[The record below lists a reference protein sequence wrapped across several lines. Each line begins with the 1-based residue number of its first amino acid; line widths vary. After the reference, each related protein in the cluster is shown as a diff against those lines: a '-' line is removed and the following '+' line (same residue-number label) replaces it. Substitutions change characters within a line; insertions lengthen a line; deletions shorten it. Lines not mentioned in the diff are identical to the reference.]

1 LRFLHCL
8 RLFGTDPKADYAAR
22 LSGEEWNLWGI
33 LLALCLFSGE
43 CKPHDKFVSQTVA
56 QLAMNSVAGLIM
68 IIIMHLS
75 TRKSPSQKL
84 LPWMFLYAFVYTEQ
98 GITIYAHFPKLVVT
112 ADGKSRWKFV
122 SWRVSNTFETM
133 WKYGTVDM
141 ELRMRGLA
149 AVYLMR
155 SHTEFVLEQLLAWS
169 QNLPKS
175 AIPIMETLIA
185 RADAEMEVY
194 QKVLRKLHTGVAKR
208 IET

>member
-1 LRFLHCL
+1 
-8 RLFGTDPKADYAAR
+8 
-22 LSGEEWNLWGI
+22 
-33 LLALCLFSGE
+33 
-43 CKPHDKFVSQTVA
+43 
-56 QLAMNSVAGLIM
+56 MNSVAGLLM

-75 TRKSPSQKL
+75 TRKSPAQKL

-98 GITIYAHFPKLVVT
+98 GITIYAHFPKMVID

-122 SWRVSNTFETM
+122 SWRVSKLFRFIWTKT
-133 WKYGTVDM
+133 GTVEM
-141 ELRMRGLA
+141 RMRGLA

-175 AIPIMETLIA
+175 AAPIMEVLIA
-185 RADAEMEVY
+185 RAEAEMEVY
-194 QKVLRKLHTGVAKR
+194 QKVLRRLHVGVAKR